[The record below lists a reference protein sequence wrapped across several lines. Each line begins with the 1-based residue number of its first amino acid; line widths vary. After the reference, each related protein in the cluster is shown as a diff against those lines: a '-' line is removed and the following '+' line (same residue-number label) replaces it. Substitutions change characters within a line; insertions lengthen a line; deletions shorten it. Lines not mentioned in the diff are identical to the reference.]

1 MSSSPQLE
9 FRRRAGFGLALA
21 FASVG
26 LFAISP
32 TLARLSYESGAG
44 PLSTNFVR
52 GLMLVALYSVP
63 LLLRDRSTQARAPQA
78 RLAQVIL
85 GLSYA
90 AFAWAYQMAIFEIGA
105 GLSLVAASASA
116 ILVILWL
123 ARPSGRRRSPHPAG
137 LPEFAAALV
146 TLSGVY
152 LLAEDAN
159 AGLVGLF
166 YCALIMISC
175 CVMTVSAEWAANLG
189 VNAAARGRAIGLGM
203 LLLILPLLFGYQDV
217 PGDAGAASWWVL
229 TLPEGGWG
237 WLAFFG
243 SAAAMIGAISCYSA
257 AIGHVGA
264 VRVSLIANAEPA
276 LGLVIAWAVV
286 GEQLGLYGILGGLLA
301 SLGLIDWRRI
311 LGDARGRRAAMAM
324 KVSAE

>member
-1 MSSSPQLE
+1 MSSFLQLE
-9 FRRRAGFGLALA
+9 VRRRAGFGLSLA

-52 GLMLVALYSVP
+52 GLMLVALFSAP
-63 LLLRDRSTQARAPQA
+63 LLLRGGQVSARAPLA
-78 RLAQVIL
+78 RLAQLVL

-123 ARPSGRRRSPHPAG
+123 ARPAGRKRSPHPAG

-159 AGLVGLF
+159 AGPMGLI
-166 YCALIMISC
+166 YCALIMVSC

-189 VNAAARGRAIGLGM
+189 VTASARGRAIGLGM
-203 LLLILPLLFGYQDV
+203 LLLIVPLLFGYQDV
-217 PGDAGAASWWVL
+217 AGEAGAANWWVL
-229 TLPEGGWG
+229 TLPADGWG

-243 SAAAMIGAISCYSA
+243 SAVAMIGAISCYSA

-276 LGLVIAWAVV
+276 LGLLIAWAIVD
-286 GEQLGLYGILGGLLA
+286 EQLGLYGILGGLLA
-301 SLGLIDWRRI
+301 SLGLIDWRRM
-311 LGDARGRRAAMAM
+311 LGDRGRTMAAV

>member
-1 MSSSPQLE
+1 MSSSPQLDV
-9 FRRRAGFGLALA
+9 RRRAGFGLGLA

-52 GLMLVALYSVP
+52 GLMLVALFSAP
-63 LLLRDRSTQARAPQA
+63 LLLRGGQASAPMPQA
-78 RLAQVIL
+78 RLAQVVL

-123 ARPSGRRRSPHPAG
+123 ARPAARRGGRKRSPHPAG
-137 LPEFAAALV
+137 LPELGAALV

-159 AGLVGLF
+159 AGPMGLF
-166 YCALIMISC
+166 YCALIMVSC
-175 CVMTVSAEWAANLG
+175 CVMTVSAEWAANIG
-189 VNAAARGRAIGLGM
+189 VTATARGRAIGLGM
-203 LLLILPLLFGYQDV
+203 LLLIVPLLFGYQDV
-217 PGDAGAASWWVL
+217 PGEAGTANWWVL
-229 TLPEGGWG
+229 TLPADGWG

-243 SAAAMIGAISCYSA
+243 SAVAMIGAISCYSA
-257 AIGHVGA
+257 AIGHIGA

-276 LGLVIAWAVV
+276 SASSSPGWSWASSSASMASSV
-286 GEQLGLYGILGGLLA
+286 GCWLRSASSTGAGCRAIKGGP
-301 SLGLIDWRRI
+301 WRR
-311 LGDARGRRAAMAM
+311 
-324 KVSAE
+324 

>member
-1 MSSSPQLE
+1 MSSSPQPD

-21 FASVG
+21 LGSVG

-52 GLMLVALYSVP
+52 GLMLVALYALP
-63 LLLRDRSTQARAPQA
+63 LVLRSGPAQQRAPRA
-78 RLAQVIL
+78 WLAQAVL

-123 ARPSGRRRSPHPAG
+123 ARPTGWRTGRRRSPHPAG
-137 LPEFAAALV
+137 LPELAAALV

-152 LLAEDAN
+152 LLAEDAQ
-159 AGLVGLF
+159 AGLTGLV
-166 YCALIMISC
+166 YCALIMVSC
-175 CVMTVSAEWAANLG
+175 CVMTVSAEWAAEAG
-189 VNAAARGRAIGLGM
+189 VDAPARGRAIGFGM
-203 LLLILPLLFGYQDV
+203 LLLIVPLLLGYQDGV
-217 PGDAGAASWWVL
+217 GSAANWWVL
-229 TLPEGGWG
+229 TLPADGWG

-243 SAAAMIGAISCYSA
+243 SAVAMIGAISCYSA

-276 LGLVIAWAVV
+276 LGLIIAWAVV

-301 SLGLIDWRRI
+301 SIGLVDWRWV
-311 LGDARGRRAAMAM
+311 LGESQRSAPM